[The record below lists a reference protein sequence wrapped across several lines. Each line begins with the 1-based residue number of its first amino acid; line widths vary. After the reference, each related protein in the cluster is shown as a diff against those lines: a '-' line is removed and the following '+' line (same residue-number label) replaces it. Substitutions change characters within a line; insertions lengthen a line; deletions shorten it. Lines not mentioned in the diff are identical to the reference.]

1 VGVGV
6 GVGSG
11 VGVGVGV
18 GVEVEVEVEVELMIT
33 SVLVEE
39 MALVDVTVEEGDGV
53 ELDAE
58 LLGCTVLETT

>member
-1 VGVGV
+1 
-6 GVGSG
+6 VGSG

-39 MALVDVTVEEGDGV
+39 MALDDVEVEEGDGV
-53 ELDAE
+53 GLDAE

>member
-1 VGVGV
+1 M
-6 GVGSG
+6 G

-18 GVEVEVEVEVELMIT
+18 GVEVEVEVLDDIEVELTIT
-33 SVLVEE
+33 SVLVGG
-39 MALVDVTVEEGDGV
+39 VTVVVSTVEEGDGV

>member
-1 VGVGV
+1 MGVGV

-18 GVEVEVEVEVELMIT
+18 GVEVEVEVEVELIT
-33 SVLVEE
+33 SVLVDE
-39 MALVDVTVEEGDGV
+39 MVSVDVTVEEGDGV

-58 LLGCTVLETT
+58 LLV

>member
-1 VGVGV
+1 M
-6 GVGSG
+6 GSG
-11 VGVGVGV
+11 VGSGVGV
-18 GVEVEVEVEVELMIT
+18 GVEVEVEVEVELMMT

-39 MALVDVTVEEGDGV
+39 MTLVDVAVEEGEGV

>member
-1 VGVGV
+1 M
-6 GVGSG
+6 
-11 VGVGVGV
+11 GV
-18 GVEVEVEVEVELMIT
+18 GVEVEVEVEVELMMT

-39 MALVDVTVEEGDGV
+39 MTLVDVAVEEGEGV

>member
-1 VGVGV
+1 M

-18 GVEVEVEVEVELMIT
+18 GVEVEVEVEVELMMT
-33 SVLVEE
+33 SVLLEE
-39 MALVDVTVEEGDGV
+39 MVLVDVIVEEGDGV
-53 ELDAE
+53 GLDAE

>member
-1 VGVGV
+1 V

-11 VGVGVGV
+11 VGLGVGV

-33 SVLVEE
+33 SVLVEVIS
-39 MALVDVTVEEGDGV
+39 LVDVTVEEDDRV

>member
-1 VGVGV
+1 M
-6 GVGSG
+6 
-11 VGVGVGV
+11 GVGVGV
-18 GVEVEVEVEVELMIT
+18 GVEVEVEVEVVLMMT

-39 MALVDVTVEEGDGV
+39 IVLVDVTVEEGDGV